1 MYVYTNQNNRKC
13 GRVKYKM
20 FSSCNAIC
28 IISSWTQ
35 CIKDLRVGFV
45 LLEKE
50 EKEIQETHSSF

>member
-1 MYVYTNQNNRKC
+1 
-13 GRVKYKM
+13 M